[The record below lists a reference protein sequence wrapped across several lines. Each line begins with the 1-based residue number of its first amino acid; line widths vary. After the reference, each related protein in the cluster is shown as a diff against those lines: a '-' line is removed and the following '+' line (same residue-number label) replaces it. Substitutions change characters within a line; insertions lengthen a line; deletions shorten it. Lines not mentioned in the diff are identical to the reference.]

1 MANKE
6 KSKSK
11 ILRVG
16 FFQGQKFIEER
27 LLHARKPVSIGSDF
41 KKNTFVVA
49 ASAEIAKSRV
59 LFELRNGKYALIF
72 DKNMTGKISVGDGE
86 SYTLSDL
93 VTKGKAKKNGSG
105 YEYVFDEKAYGRV
118 ALGKG
123 DEEVAFLFQFVTPP
137 PPKAKPVLPAS
148 MRGGVT
154 AAILGSLVLAVT
166 CAISGVIQIG
176 FIAFLLSK
184 DWPKPKE
191 IDYIFPDRYVNVEIK
206 KVEEKE
212 PEELPPEEGEEGE
225 GESAPEEKEAAPK
238 KKSEEKKPEKSAEDR
253 AAAEADRKRRM
264 AEEVQNKTILGQIG
278 AVSTGGSLI
287 DTLAD
292 GAGATSIDDAFKNS
306 TGIETGVAGA
316 EKSGLRSSGSSAA
329 NGKGKSVG
337 IGDLKGTKGAGIAN
351 KGVDTGKTKER
362 KVKVRVKMKGRQKVV
377 GTGKLD
383 GGSISSSIKRR
394 RGAITQCYERYIKK
408 NPKASGKVIIGFTI
422 GTAGRVT
429 KSKAVTDSVGG
440 GVGSCVAR
448 VVKNIRFKRP
458 EGGEVVVKKTFVFE
472 VGS

>member
-1 MANKE
+1 MANKD

-16 FFQGQKFIEER
+16 LFLGQKFIEEK
-27 LLHARKPVSIGSDF
+27 LLHSGKSVFVGSDF
-41 KKNTFVVA
+41 KKNTFVIA
-49 ASAEIAKSRV
+49 ASSDLPKSRM
-59 LFELRNGKYALIF
+59 LFELRGDKYVIVF
-72 DKNMTGKISVGDGE
+72 DKSMTGQVSVGSE
-86 SYTLSDL
+86 SYSLTEL
-93 VTKGKAKKNGSG
+93 VTQKRAKKTAAG
-105 YEYVFDEKAYGRV
+105 YEYTIDPKCYGRV
-118 ALGKG
+118 AFGRG

-148 MRGGVT
+148 MRGGMT

-191 IDYIFPDRYVNVEIK
+191 MDYIFPDRYVNVDVK
-206 KVEEKE
+206 KPEEKI
-212 PEELPPEEGEEGE
+212 PEELPPEEGEGE
-225 GESAPEEKEAAPK
+225 GETEKVEEAAPAK

-264 AEEVQNKTILGQIG
+264 AEEVQNKTVLGQIG
-278 AVSTGGSLI
+278 ALSSGGSLI
-287 DTLAD
+287 DTLSD
-292 GAGATSIDDAFKNS
+292 GAGATSIDDAFRNS

-316 EKSGLRSSGSSAA
+316 EKSGLRSAGSSAA

-337 IGDLKGTKGAGIAN
+337 IGDLKGTKGSKLAS
-351 KGVDTGKTKER
+351 KGVNTGKTKER

-394 RGAITQCYERYIKK
+394 TGQITQCYERYIKK
-408 NPKASGKVIIGFTI
+408 NPKASGKVIVGFTI

-429 KSKAVTDSVGG
+429 KSSAVKDTVGG
-440 GVGSCVAR
+440 GVGKCVAG
-448 VVKNIRFKRP
+448 VVKRIRFKKP
-458 EGGEVVVKKTFVFE
+458 AGGEVLVKKTFVFE